1 VPGIWKLEGTELGDA
16 DTDIVVTTTDRAA
29 SISVPTEEVYGD
41 TEVWE
46 RAGKKLRVVQVTFS
60 IKGRGEVKF
69 DWDTRIMDILEN
81 NTAVLLESSQYDD
94 NYRVHDV
101 YRRIYMQP
109 QGRISSRIVNASL
122 IEVSFTAIILGVPV
136 ADGGD
141 YCIPTTGSF
150 TLQSTG
156 PNVWVRDDGVNTG
169 SLPLLDLPLQ
179 ETGYPKAVQGSAPFA
194 EGTPPLVSTYTASDP
209 YFGTVTYGR
218 YNMTGFLIP
227 TPSAAGD
234 VGLFQAC
241 SAPTV
246 ALLDAVLES
255 LTTESD
261 ELLLTELGESIL
273 V

>member
-1 VPGIWKLEGTELGDA
+1 MPGILKLEGTNLGDV
-16 DTDIVVTTTDRAA
+16 DTDIVVTTTERAA
-29 SISVPTEEVYGD
+29 SVSVPTEEVYGD
-41 TEVWE
+41 AEVWE
-46 RAGKKLRVVQVTFS
+46 RAGKKLRIVQMTFA
-60 IKGRGEVKF
+60 IKGRGELKF
-69 DWDTRIMDILEN
+69 DWDARIMDILEN

-94 NYRVHDV
+94 NYRVHDAH
-101 YRRIYMQP
+101 RRIYIQP

-122 IEVSFTAIILGVPV
+122 IEISFTAIILGVPI

-141 YCIPTTGSF
+141 YCTPTTGSF

-179 ETGYPKAVQGSAPFA
+179 ETGYPKAIQASDFQ
-194 EGTPPLVSTYTASDP
+194 EGVPPLVSTYTTTDP
-209 YFGTVTYGR
+209 DFGTVTYGR

-227 TPSAAGD
+227 APSTAGD

-241 SAPTV
+241 SAPT
-246 ALLDAVLES
+246 AAFLDSIIEN

-261 ELLLTELGESIL
+261 EVLLTENGESIL
-273 V
+273 A